1 MAVTDAHVEA
11 PEEHDDHDHDHAHSH
26 PSDRSYVMIALVLA
40 VLTAVEILLFVF
52 EDDIA
57 RSINKLALIGLMVI
71 KFYIVGAYFMHLKFD
86 NPILTQLFM
95 AGLVLAVVVY
105 FVMLSAFEF
114 NFWNDGF
121 CDTGLPAA
129 SELGGDDF
137 FANENCSS

>member
-1 MAVTDAHVEA
+1 MAVTEDKMVDSLYRD
-11 PEEHDDHDHDHAHSH
+11 PHAHEH

-40 VLTAVEILLFVF
+40 VLTAVEIFLFVI

-57 RSINKLALIGLMVI
+57 ATINKLALIGLMII

-86 NPILTQLFM
+86 NPLLTQLFV

-105 FVMLSAFEF
+105 FIMLSAFEF